1 MRTTATIT
9 TANLLAKLNATALAA
24 ILRGNSNFVRSDA
37 RRLAVFILADPIP
50 TTTSELDARVH
61 SLMPWP
67 PETMMTTTLAET
79 TTMAAAAGAD
89 GGC

>member
-9 TANLLAKLNATALAA
+9 AADLLANLNATALAA

-37 RRLAVFILADPIP
+37 SQLAVIIKAEPIP
-50 TTTSELDARVH
+50 TSTSELDARVH
-61 SLMPWP
+61 GLMPPP